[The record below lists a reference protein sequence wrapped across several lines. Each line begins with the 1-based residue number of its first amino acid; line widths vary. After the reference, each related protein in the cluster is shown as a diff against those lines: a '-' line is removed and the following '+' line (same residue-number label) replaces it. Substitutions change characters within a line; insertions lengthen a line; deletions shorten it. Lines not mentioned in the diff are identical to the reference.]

1 MLTMNKMSCAS
12 SSEPHQFRSLPT
24 IFNGN
29 NCGSTKSIPNLPFA
43 SSLVTKI
50 GAQHQ
55 SSNLSVKSAAAFG
68 LAESNASAAASTSTV
83 NCSSSAHLG
92 AVRTTLNGRPSAIK
106 YRDYYLQRRRA
117 AALNN
122 RWKVQ

>member
-1 MLTMNKMSCAS
+1 MKGRKN
-12 SSEPHQFRSLPT
+12 
-24 IFNGN
+24 IFKKLFP
-29 NCGSTKSIPNLPFA
+29 GSKNISKFFICSYFL
-43 SSLVTKI
+43 
-50 GAQHQ
+50 
-55 SSNLSVKSAAAFG
+55 AFG
-68 LAESNASAAASTSTV
+68 LAENNASAAASTV
-83 NCSSSAHLG
+83 YCSSSAHLG

>member
-1 MLTMNKMSCAS
+1 MSCA

-24 IFNGN
+24 IFSGSNG
-29 NCGSTKSIPNLPFA
+29 GSTKSIPNLPFA

>member
-1 MLTMNKMSCAS
+1 MLTMNKMSCA

-29 NCGSTKSIPNLPFA
+29 NGGSTKSIPNLPFA

-68 LAESNASAAASTSTV
+68 LAENNASAAASTV

>member
-1 MLTMNKMSCAS
+1 MLTMNKMSCA

-29 NCGSTKSIPNLPFA
+29 NGGSTKSIPNLPFA

-68 LAESNASAAASTSTV
+68 LAENNASAAASTV
-83 NCSSSAHLG
+83 YCSSSAHLG